1 MYDQLVQYVITM
13 TNYPDYYYYYYYY
26 VSLLLLLCIII
37 IIIHTYIYLLNN
49 YLPMSTY
56 KLLVSHYS
64 ADAGSV
70 PPCRAHLGGCVNLAL
85 RRRISKPWVVRL

>member
-13 TNYPDYYYYYYYY
+13 TNYPDYYYYYYY
-26 VSLLLLLCIII
+26 VSLLLLY
-37 IIIHTYIYLLNN
+37 IHIYIYLLNN